1 MLVKTKNNY
10 GFTDYKTPIIIENND
25 CRSSYYRAHNYFTTH
40 DVGAPNTSVKNVCD
54 VLQRKEICYDY
65 STQNSEQHN
74 WKVNYINNKNLRI
87 FN

>member
-10 GFTDYKTPIIIENND
+10 GFTDYKTPINIQSND
-25 CRSSYYRAHNYFTTH
+25 CRSSYNRAHNYFTTH
-40 DVGAPNTSVKNVCD
+40 EIGAPNTSVKNVCD
-54 VLQRKEICYDY
+54 VLQRKEISYDY

-74 WKVNYINNKNLRI
+74 WKVNKNKNLRNL